1 MAESICFRR
10 CLFFL
15 TLVPFFFIFPAET
28 KSEITTIDVSNA
40 WIRAA
45 PGGAKMLAGY
55 FNITNSGLKTDSL
68 MSITSP
74 HFKKIMMHRS
84 VIRDGV
90 ATMVHIDKFPIA
102 PGQTGQFAPGGYHLM
117 LMQSVGSVGKSLPMK
132 LQFTSGREI
141 SAKFTVKRQ

>member
-1 MAESICFRR
+1 MAKSVCFRR

-15 TLVPFFFIFPAET
+15 TLVSFFFIFTAET

-45 PGGAKMLAGY
+45 PGGAKVLAGY

-74 HFKKIMMHRS
+74 TSKK
-84 VIRDGV
+84 
-90 ATMVHIDKFPIA
+90 
-102 PGQTGQFAPGGYHLM
+102 L
-117 LMQSVGSVGKSLPMK
+117 
-132 LQFTSGREI
+132 
-141 SAKFTVKRQ
+141 